1 MLLNL
6 LIPQLHPIS
15 AFTLQHLDKIKH
27 LHNRISDNFLLSEFK
42 YKAHILL
49 NKISVTFLLEH
60 AMKPTINKPKII
72 TTDDILLILC
82 RSMSGVLSKATQ
94 SSVTYS
100 AMVQKISKTS
110 LKPDFGCFVLFDGG
124 FSGLVVTNF
133 TKDAALEVYS
143 RYMRHMGMPD
153 DELAILHTSDEVGDV
168 LGELMNQIVGDFTG
182 QIRKTLQTTIS
193 QNQPKML
200 ALNKQVVLS
209 VDTNL
214 DRPQARRVT
223 FTTENNHIFYLEL
236 AMDKTEFIQLEEFEQ
251 EDEFDTDSLLEQHS
265 SRHTEEKKAESHHD
279 INDSLFDELGI

>member
-1 MLLNL
+1 M
-6 LIPQLHPIS
+6 
-15 AFTLQHLDKIKH
+15 
-27 LHNRISDNFLLSEFK
+27 
-42 YKAHILL
+42 KA
-49 NKISVTFLLEH
+49 
-60 AMKPTINKPKII
+60 AMKKTKTI
-72 TTDDILLILC
+72 TTDDILLTLC
-82 RSMSGVLSKATQ
+82 RSMSGVLSKATN
-94 SSVTYS
+94 SSVNYS

-133 TKDAALEVYS
+133 TKDSALELYTK
-143 RYMRHMGMPD
+143 YMRNMGMPEE
-153 DELAILHTSDEVGDV
+153 ELAILHTSDEVGDI

-200 ALNKQVVLS
+200 SLNKQIILS

-223 FTTENNHIFYLEL
+223 FTTEDNNIFYLEL

-251 EDEFDTDSLLEQHS
+251 EEEFDTDDLFEQHKGTSKKS
-265 SRHTEEKKAESHHD
+265 STKEASNQD
-279 INDSLFDELGI
+279 IDDSLFDELGI

>member
-1 MLLNL
+1 M
-6 LIPQLHPIS
+6 
-15 AFTLQHLDKIKH
+15 
-27 LHNRISDNFLLSEFK
+27 
-42 YKAHILL
+42 KA
-49 NKISVTFLLEH
+49 
-60 AMKPTINKPKII
+60 AMKKTKTI
-72 TTDDILLILC
+72 TTDDILLTLC
-82 RSMSGVLSKATQ
+82 RSMSGVLTKATN
-94 SSVTYS
+94 SSVNYS

-133 TKDAALEVYS
+133 TKDSALELYTK
-143 RYMRHMGMPD
+143 YMRNMGMPEE
-153 DELAILHTSDEVGDV
+153 ELAILHTSDEVGDI

-200 ALNKQVVLS
+200 SLNKQIILS

-223 FTTENNHIFYLEL
+223 FTTEDNNIFYLEL

-251 EDEFDTDSLLEQHS
+251 EEEFDTDDLFEQHKGTSKKS
-265 SRHTEEKKAESHHD
+265 STKEASNQD
-279 INDSLFDELGI
+279 IDDSLFDELGI